1 MKYKSKNEIIKFYK
15 NKKGTVYSYKR
26 HFYNEWIVLINS
38 KFDKII
44 DDAKNNELNSFIHDF
59 KLLKHKFNKEF
70 SL

>member
-1 MKYKSKNEIIKFYK
+1 MKYKSKNE
-15 NKKGTVYSYKR
+15 
-26 HFYNEWIVLINS
+26 NEWIVLINS

>member
-15 NKKGTVYSYKR
+15 NKKGTTYSYKR
-26 HFYNEWIVLINS
+26 YFYNEWIVLINS

>member
-15 NKKGTVYSYKR
+15 NKKGTAYSYKR
-26 HFYNEWIVLINS
+26 YFYSEWIVLINS

>member
-15 NKKGTVYSYKR
+15 NKKGSAYSYKR
-26 HFYNEWIVLINS
+26 YFYNEWIVLINS

>member
-1 MKYKSKNEIIKFYK
+1 MYIYK
-15 NKKGTVYSYKR
+15 TVYSYKR
-26 HFYNEWIVLINS
+26 YFYNEWIVLINS

-44 DDAKNNELNSFIHDF
+44 DDSKKNELNSFIHDF